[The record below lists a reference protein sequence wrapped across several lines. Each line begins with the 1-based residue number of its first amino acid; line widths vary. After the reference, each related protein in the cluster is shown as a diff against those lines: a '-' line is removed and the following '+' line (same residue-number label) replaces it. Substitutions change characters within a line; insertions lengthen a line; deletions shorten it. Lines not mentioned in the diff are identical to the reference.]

1 MNGFNHLPGRRRCT
15 RLALFLAALV
25 AALVMPAQAAVDLSK
40 VPAVGT
46 PRDFIPPARDT
57 VQLPNGLR
65 ISFIPFGGVPKVSL
79 VAVVR
84 TGNIDDGVQPGL
96 ADLTTNLMAEGAGDR
111 DGPTL
116 DRYVAGMGGSL
127 GVSSGGTQLSVSL
140 DVLAE
145 RGPDA
150 AMVIADVLRHP
161 RLPATELERLRSDM
175 ARNVSIS
182 RSQAQT
188 VASEAYALLL
198 YGNHPYGRGLP
209 SDAIIAGYRLED
221 IQHFVSTQ
229 LGAARTHLYVAGQFD
244 RTRMEAAL
252 RQAFGD
258 WVAGTPATLIPPL
271 PPFVAGVKLIERAD
285 APQSTLSLG
294 LPVVSPSHP
303 DWIALQVANS
313 LLGGAFFSRIT
324 LNIREAKGYAYS
336 PASSLSPQLGAAD
349 WSEDADVTREDTADA
364 LREVYREI
372 ERLQAEPAPQDELQ
386 RNQNLLIGR
395 LALSVS
401 SRQGLISR
409 LSFLDLH
416 GLSDHWLAS
425 YVSAVRAVTP
435 ARLTEVF
442 RAHLNP
448 QRMSLVVVGDM
459 SKVRESVK
467 ALPQVQV
474 LPET

>member
-1 MNGFNHLPGRRRCT
+1 
-15 RLALFLAALV
+15 V
-25 AALVMPAQAAVDLSK
+25 AALAAGLSLIATPAPAVVDLSK
-40 VPAVGT
+40 VPTVGT
-46 PRDFIPPARDT
+46 PRDFTPPARDT

-65 ISFIPFGGVPKVSL
+65 ISFIPFGVVPKVSL

-84 TGNIDDGVQPGL
+84 TGNIDDGAQPGL
-96 ADLTTNLMAEGAGDR
+96 ADMTANLMAEGAGDR

-127 GVSSGGTQLSVSL
+127 SVSSGGTQFSVSL

-150 AMVIADVLRHP
+150 AAVVADVLRRP
-161 RLPATELERLRSDM
+161 RLPAAELERLRSDM

-188 VASEAYALLL
+188 VASEAYATLL
-198 YGNHPYGRGLP
+198 YGDHPYGRGLP
-209 SDAIIAGYRLED
+209 SDAVIAGYRLED
-221 IQHFVSTQ
+221 LQHFVSTQ

-252 RQAFGD
+252 REALGD
-258 WVAGTPATLIPPL
+258 WAAGTPATVIPPL
-271 PPFVAGVKLIERAD
+271 PPFVARVKLIDRPE

-294 LPVVSPSHP
+294 LPVISPSHP
-303 DWIALQVANS
+303 DWMALQVANS

-336 PASSLSPQLGAAD
+336 PASSLSPQLGATD
-349 WSEDADVTREDTADA
+349 WSEDADVTREETANA

-372 ERLQAEPAPQDELQ
+372 ERLQTEAAPQDELQ

-401 SRQGLISR
+401 TRQGLVSR

-416 GLSDHWLAS
+416 GLPDHWLAN

-442 RAHLNP
+442 RTHLDP
-448 QRMSLVVVGDM
+448 TRMSLVVVGDM